1 MPASTPWQWLSPY
14 VFPHPSAVDACAQI
28 LSALQ
33 LACHKLALIR
43 YVGISFIVTTLTF
56 HCLNLWELDRFDLH

>member
-1 MPASTPWQWLSPY
+1 MHVLK
-14 VFPHPSAVDACAQI
+14 F
-28 LSALQ
+28 LSALS

-43 YVGISFIVTTLTF
+43 YGGISFIVTTLTF